1 MSRPKV
7 GSGSINQL
15 NLIRGNMLLFNICY
29 TLWVNNFYR
38 GIWGALAP
46 SAPSCVRPWD
56 QLTDRQTKLL
66 SSDSLR
72 GSRIFCLVNNARFR
86 RFSDGQILRN
96 LNTTTSIG
104 QAVKTFGTEFENFTV
119 RGRFIENNS
128 QKFLNK
134 FQRLATSG
142 RHNST
147 MITDRPKLTIK

>member
-119 RGRFIENNS
+119 RGRFFWEQLSKIPQQIS
-128 QKFLNK
+128 
-134 FQRLATSG
+134 TSCDF
-142 RHNST
+142 RPPQLHNDYRSPET
-147 MITDRPKLTIK
+147 HY